1 MCLHAKITKAGTFLA
16 YSKGSNHAVMFQAQ
30 QKLRRRAFTLIEVI
44 GVITVI
50 AILLSLL
57 LPTIFGTIRS
67 AAVSQTAASINSV
80 RTACVGHSALA
91 AGLASDASISPP
103 AVIELDGSDPRASQF
118 DKILVLESTLDGLF
132 APKIGDSVL
141 GPTNTRIQI
150 VGGSSTAT
158 PVSQDNSAYNLD
170 GTGVNE
176 ASGVAVVEAVI
187 TGVSLEDAKALN
199 DLLDGTALG
208 QDANGN
214 DFLGRV
220 KYAAPATAS
229 SNGSTGGAGNTGS
242 SGSGNG
248 NGNGLGHG
256 AGNGGNN
263 NGNGG
268 TDNGNGNGGSGNG
281 NGNGNGNSSGNGNPG
296 GVAGQGSGNS
306 AGSTASPTTVTVHV
320 YITHR

>member
-1 MCLHAKITKAGTFLA
+1 
-16 YSKGSNHAVMFQAQ
+16 
-30 QKLRRRAFTLIEVI
+30 
-44 GVITVI
+44 VITVI
-50 AILLSLL
+50 TILVSLL
-57 LPTIFGTIRS
+57 LPTLFGTIRS
-67 AAVSQTAASINSV
+67 AAVNQTAASINSV
-80 RTACVGHSALA
+80 RTACAGHSALA
-91 AGLASDASISPP
+91 AGLATDASISPP
-103 AVIELDGSDPRASQF
+103 AIIALDGSDPRAWQF
-118 DKILVLESTLDGLF
+118 DRILVLESTLDGLF

-150 VGGSSTAT
+150 VAGSSTAT
-158 PVSQDNSAYNLD
+158 PVTQENSAYNLD

-220 KYAAPATAS
+220 KYAAPGTAS
-229 SNGSTGGAGNTGS
+229 SNGDTSGAGNSGS

-263 NGNGG
+263 NGNGNGG
-268 TDNGNGNGGSGNG
+268 TDSGNG
-281 NGNGNGNSSGNGNPG
+281 DGGNGNSG
-296 GVAGQGSGNS
+296 GGAGQGSGNGP
-306 AGSTASPTTVTVHV
+306 GSTVSPTTVTVHV
-320 YITHR
+320 YISHR

>member
-1 MCLHAKITKAGTFLA
+1 
-16 YSKGSNHAVMFQAQ
+16 MFRAQ

-50 AILLSLL
+50 AILVSLL

-67 AAVSQTAASINSV
+67 AAVNQTAASINSV
-80 RTACVGHSALA
+80 RTACAGHSALA
-91 AGLASDASISPP
+91 AGLATDTSISPP
-103 AVIELDGSDPRASQF
+103 AAIALDGSDPRASQF
-118 DKILVLESTLDGLF
+118 DKILVWESTLDGLF
-132 APKIGDSVL
+132 APKIGDYVL

-150 VGGSSTAT
+150 VAGSSSAT
-158 PVSQDNSAYNLD
+158 PVTQDNSAYNLD
-170 GTGVNE
+170 GTGGNE

-220 KYAAPATAS
+220 KYAAPGAGS
-229 SNGSTGGAGNTGS
+229 SNGNTSGGGNGGS
-242 SGSGNG
+242 SASGNG

-263 NGNGG
+263 NGNG
-268 TDNGNGNGGSGNG
+268 TDNGNGNGGNG
-281 NGNGNGNSSGNGNPG
+281 NGNGNGSG
-296 GVAGQGSGNS
+296 ATGQGSGN
-306 AGSTASPTTVTVHV
+306 GGTVSPTTVTVHV

>member
-1 MCLHAKITKAGTFLA
+1 MRLHPKIARAGTFLA
-16 YSKGSNHAVMFQAQ
+16 SITSLNHAVMFRVQ

-50 AILLSLL
+50 AILVSLL

-67 AAVSQTAASINSV
+67 AAVIQTAASINSV
-80 RTACVGHSALA
+80 RTACAGHSALA
-91 AGLASDASISPP
+91 IGLATDASISPP
-103 AVIELDGSDPRASQF
+103 AAIALDGSDPRAWQF
-118 DKILVLESTLDGLF
+118 DRILVLESTLDGLF

-150 VGGSSTAT
+150 VAGSSTAT
-158 PVSQDNSAYNLD
+158 PVTQENSAYNLD

-220 KYAAPATAS
+220 KYAAV
-229 SNGSTGGAGNTGS
+229 GAGGTGNAGS
-242 SGSGNG
+242 SASGNG
-248 NGNGLGHG
+248 NGNGVGHG

-268 TDNGNGNGGSGNG
+268 TDNGNGNGANG
-281 NGNGNGNSSGNGNPG
+281 NGNGNGNAG
-296 GVAGQGSGNS
+296 GGAGQGSGNGP
-306 AGSTASPTTVTVHV
+306 GSTVSPTTVTVHV